1 MTLRIGLL
9 VVAALLLGAH
19 FYRAGS
25 YLATVPCAVAPL
37 LFCVRRRWSLVLLQ
51 LFAYAAATTWVI
63 AALRLVQE
71 RRQLGRPWTA
81 AVVILGTVALFTLV
95 AGLLLNSRAI
105 AGRYPAGRAADATPP
120 RP

>member
-1 MTLRIGLL
+1 MSPAWGATFSWALGVGWRIG
-9 VVAALLLGAH
+9 A
-19 FYRAGS
+19 RRE
-25 YLATVPCAVAPL
+25 
-37 LFCVRRRWSLVLLQ
+37 RRRPRLRHGRL
-51 LFAYAAATTWVI
+51 I
-63 AALRLVQE
+63 LRLVQE